1 VGLGAVAAAARA
13 GASVIAIDLD
23 DRKLEL
29 AKQAGAHYRVHSGK
43 ESLHDRLLELTG
55 GHGPDV
61 VIEAVGTPGTFRTA
75 VEEVA
80 ATGRVVYIGWAKEPV
95 TYETKLFI
103 LKELDIMGSRN
114 SLTEFPDV
122 IDMLQRRQFPVEST
136 ISRTVG
142 LQEAGDALQAWS
154 EAPQAYSKILVEMA

>member
-1 VGLGAVAAAARA
+1 
-13 GASVIAIDLD
+13 
-23 DRKLEL
+23 
-29 AKQAGAHYRVHSGK
+29 
-43 ESLHDRLLELTG
+43 
-55 GHGPDV
+55 
-61 VIEAVGTPGTFRTA
+61 VIEAVGTPGTFLTA

-103 LKELDIMGSRN
+103 LKELDILGSRN

-122 IDMLQRRQFPVEST
+122 IDMLQHRQFPVEST
-136 ISRTVG
+136 ISRTVR
-142 LQEAGDALQAWS
+142 LEEAGNALRAWS

>member
-1 VGLGAVAAAARA
+1 M
-13 GASVIAIDLD
+13 
-23 DRKLEL
+23 
-29 AKQAGAHYRVHSGK
+29 
-43 ESLHDRLLELTG
+43 
-55 GHGPDV
+55 
-61 VIEAVGTPGTFRTA
+61 
-75 VEEVA
+75 A
-80 ATGRVVYIGWAKEPV
+80 ATGRVVYIGWAKEAV

-136 ISRTVG
+136 ISRTVR
-142 LQEAGDALQAWS
+142 LAEAGDALRAWS